1 MVTTEDFSQSTE
13 SLIFKKDECKVVD
26 DLKTKPQNSTSKF
39 NHIDYLR
46 VLGTWIF
53 FNITLL

>member
-39 NHIDYLR
+39 NHNIDYLR

-53 FNITLL
+53 F